1 MNVALGY
8 LSINEQGKKYVNDCL
23 DSNRL
28 SRGKYTTKLEQD
40 FSKLHGCAYGLFCNS
55 GTSALQIALAAMKEH
70 YGWSDGDEVIVPAIT
85 FVATANVV
93 IQNNLKPVF
102 VDVEPLTY
110 NMNPDRIAT
119 AVTDKTVAIIP
130 VHMLGL
136 PANMPRI
143 MSIAHYYGL
152 KVLEDSCETMFA
164 GINGQLVGSFGDMAC
179 FSTYVAH
186 LIVGGVG
193 GLVTT
198 NNERLDNLCKCLMNH
213 GRDTNYLTIDDDDN
227 VGEERLKTIIKSRY
241 KFDRVGYSYRC
252 TELEAALALSEL
264 ECWEKNISRRR
275 YNADLLGEHLKR
287 HADKLQLPHVPFGF
301 EHSYMMYPLV
311 VEKGVDREALLL
323 FLEKRGIET
332 RYLFPM
338 LNQPVYTKL
347 YNGRPADCPI
357 ARNIEDNGILL
368 GIHQGLNS
376 EAIEYVAHSFDD
388 YFKGTKS

>member
-8 LSINEQGKKYVNDCL
+8 LNINEQGKKYVNDCL

-28 SRGKYTTKLEQD
+28 SRGKYTTKLEQE
-40 FSKLHGCAYGLFCNS
+40 FSKWHGCKHGLFCNS

-70 YGWSDGDEVIVPAIT
+70 YGWSDGDEVLVPAIT

-102 VDVEPLTY
+102 VDVDPLTF
-110 NMNPDRIAT
+110 NMDPNCIAL
-119 AVTDKTVAIIP
+119 AVTDKTQAIIP

-164 GINGQLVGSFGDMAC
+164 GINGQPVGSFGDMAC

-198 NNERLDNLCKCLMNH
+198 KNTRLDELCKCLMNH
-213 GRDTNYLTIDDDDN
+213 GRDTNYITIDDDDD
-227 VGEERLKTIIKSRY
+227 VSEERLKTIIRSRY

-252 TELEAALALSEL
+252 TELEAALALSEF
-264 ECWEKNISRRR
+264 ECWEKNIAQRRN
-275 YNADLLGEHLKR
+275 NALLLSEQLKK
-287 HADKLQLPHVPFGF
+287 HISKLQLPYVPEGY

-311 VEKGVDREALLL
+311 LDSSVDRDALLL

-338 LNQPVYTKL
+338 LNQPVYTNL
-347 YNGRPADCPI
+347 YGRRPADCPA
-357 ARNIEDNGILL
+357 ARVIEQNGILL
-368 GIHQGLNS
+368 GIHQGITD
-376 EAIEYVAHSFDD
+376 EAIQYVADAFSA
-388 YFKGTKS
+388 YFQG